1 MIFGKHINRYYLKYL
16 PVLLLGLLSLLL
28 VDILQLKIPEFYNV
42 IVNGMNDGKV
52 MIDGTVRP
60 FDWELLLDEVCLPM
74 IFVIVLMTF
83 GRFVWRICFFG
94 SGIRVE
100 T

>member
-28 VDILQLKIPEFYNV
+28 VDILQLKIPEFYNL
-42 IVNGMNDGKV
+42 IVNGMNDGAV
-52 MIDGTVRP
+52 TLDGVTRA
-60 FDWELLLDEVCLPM
+60 FDWDLLLDEVCLPM

-83 GRFVWRICFFG
+83 GRFLWRICFFG
-94 SGIRVE
+94 
-100 T
+100 